1 MDFTDDQVAEIAGM
15 TAGTSLGVRARQLAC
30 EVQAFRR
37 DEPLV
42 IAMGQRIE
50 RFEKLIADLR
60 ALQPKG
66 TRGSLHY
73 GGSNQALLAVRRLID
88 GAGL

>member
-60 ALQPKG
+60 E
-66 TRGSLHY
+66 LHASTGPTAQCGECWAGY
-73 GGSNQALLAVRRLID
+73 PCPTIRLID
-88 GAGL
+88 EAGI